1 MVFSSLLFLFC
12 YLPAVLLAYYLLPK
26 AWRNRMLFFA
36 SLIFYAWG
44 EPIYIFLMLFTIV
57 FGYATGLMLER
68 WGPPGEAGGG
78 QADGGHASGGGVAPR
93 GQAAAF
99 RAKLI
104 LALAVA
110 VNIGILGFFKYGGF
124 IADNINSLLGL
135 RLSLPDLPLPLGI
148 SFYTFQTMSYTI
160 DVYRGKAPVQ
170 HSLISFGTYVAMFPQ
185 LIAGPIV
192 RYNTVAR
199 QLNERRESLAAFG
212 SGVGIFAVGLAKKVL
227 LANNIGLFW
236 DSIKAFTP
244 AEMSLTAAW
253 AGIVAFGLQLYFDFS
268 GYSDMAVG
276 LGRMLGFEFERNFD
290 YPYISRSVSDFWRR
304 WHISLSTWFKEYLYI
319 PLGGSRCGLARTT
332 FNLLVVWMATGI
344 WHGANWN
351 FLFWGLYYF
360 VFLALEKSGLRRL
373 LEKAPRAVGWFYTVS
388 VVMVGW
394 AIFVFEDMAGLT
406 GYLLA
411 LAGQGIGGG
420 VINDRILYL
429 LSSFGVMLILALA
442 AATPWP
448 ARLFNRLTEG
458 RPRLTLW
465 LKPVLVLAALLLS
478 TAYLVDSS
486 YNPFLY
492 FRF

>member
-12 YLPAVLLAYYLLPK
+12 YLAVTLLAYYLLPR
-26 AWRNRMLFFA
+26 AWRNRILFFG

-44 EPIYIFLMLFTIV
+44 EPIYIFLMLFTIT
-57 FGYATGLMLER
+57 FGYAAGLWLER
-68 WGPPGEAGGG
+68 WGGAAKG
-78 QADGGHASGGGVAPR
+78 
-93 GQAAAF
+93 AAAASPGSGPNDPAAAEAR

-124 IADNINSLLGL
+124 VVGNINALLGL
-135 RLSLPDLPLPLGI
+135 KLSLVNLPLPLGI
-148 SFYTFQTMSYTI
+148 SFYTFQTMSYII

-170 HSLISFGTYVAMFPQ
+170 RSLISFGAYVAMFPQ

-199 QLNERRESLAAFG
+199 QLEERRESLAAFG
-212 SGVGIFAVGLAKKVL
+212 SGAGIFAVGLAKKVL
-227 LANNIGLFW
+227 LANNIGMFW
-236 DSIKAFTP
+236 DAVKALAP
-244 AEMSLTAAW
+244 ADMTVTAAW
-253 AGIVAFGLQLYFDFS
+253 CGIVAFGLQLYFDFA
-268 GYSDMAVG
+268 GYSDMAIG
-276 LGRMLGFEFERNFD
+276 LGRMLGFEFERNFN
-290 YPYISRSVSDFWRR
+290 YPYISRSVSEFWRR
-304 WHISLSTWFKEYLYI
+304 WHISLGTWFKEYLYI
-319 PLGGSRCGLARTT
+319 PLGGSRRGLVRTT
-332 FNLLVVWMATGI
+332 FNLLIVWMATGI

-360 VFLALEKSGLRRL
+360 AFLTIEKSGAGRL
-373 LEKAPRAVGWFYTVS
+373 LARSPRPVGWLYTTA

-394 AIFVFEDMAGLT
+394 VLFVFEDAAGLT

-420 VINDRILYL
+420 LVNDRILYL
-429 LSSFGVMLILALA
+429 LSSYGLILGA
-442 AATPWP
+442 AVIASTPYP
-448 ARLFNRLTEG
+448 ARLFRRLTDG
-458 RPRLTLW
+458 RPALAKW
-465 LKPVLVLAALLLS
+465 LKPALVLASLVVS
-478 TAYLVDSS
+478 TAFLVDSS